1 MRRREELWGRE
12 CSNFIFSIYINH
24 AHNTADG
31 YMETRLGFV
40 FQSATRVFVP
50 PPADFTLR
58 TEASGFGTVNKTE

>member
-1 MRRREELWGRE
+1 MER
-12 CSNFIFSIYINH
+12 FD
-24 AHNTADG
+24 TADD